1 MSSPYIRLRTEDEEL
16 MYDAGLMDGRD
27 KERER
32 IITAFVER
40 YPNHFVEVIDRGMG
54 ETYKSH
60 DNCPQ
65 CVAIALIKGEN
76 K

>member
-1 MSSPYIRLRTEDEEL
+1 MSGWNQEQEYQAGIR
-16 MYDAGLMDGRD
+16 A
-27 KERER
+27 ERER
-32 IITAFVER
+32 LIAAFIER
-40 YPNHFVEVIDRGMG
+40 YPNHIVEVIDIGMG

-65 CVAIALIKGEN
+65 CVALALIKGRG

>member
-1 MSSPYIRLRTEDEEL
+1 MSGWNQEQEYQ
-16 MYDAGLMDGRD
+16 AGVRD
-27 KERER
+27 ERER
-32 IITAFVER
+32 LIKVFVER
-40 YPNHFVEVIDRGMG
+40 YPTHIVEVIDIGMG

-65 CVAIALIKGEN
+65 CVAVALIKGES

>member
-1 MSSPYIRLRTEDEEL
+1 
-16 MYDAGLMDGRD
+16 MDVNEMAKGISRHVSEQD
-27 KERER
+27 FQYGVEAERER
-32 IITAFVER
+32 LITAFVER
-40 YPNHFVEVIDRGMG
+40 YPTHIVEVIDRGMG

-65 CVAIALIKGEN
+65 CVAVALIKGEN

>member
-1 MSSPYIRLRTEDEEL
+1 MSLDL
-16 MYDAGLMDGRD
+16 D
-27 KERER
+27 KISKGIHRHISEQDFQHGVEAERER
-32 IITAFVER
+32 IIIAFVER

-65 CVAIALIKGEN
+65 CVAIALIKVEN

>member
-1 MSSPYIRLRTEDEEL
+1 LSGWNQEQEYQ
-16 MYDAGLMDGRD
+16 AGVRA
-27 KERER
+27 ERER
-32 IITAFVER
+32 LINAFVER
-40 YPNHFVEVIDRGMG
+40 YPNHIVEVIDIGMG

-65 CVAIALIKGEN
+65 CVAVALIKGES

>member
-1 MSSPYIRLRTEDEEL
+1 MSGWNQEQEYQ
-16 MYDAGLMDGRD
+16 AGVRA
-27 KERER
+27 ERER
-32 IITAFVER
+32 LITAFVER
-40 YPNHFVEVIDRGMG
+40 YPTHIVEVIDRGMG

-60 DNCPQ
+60 SNCPQ

>member
-1 MSSPYIRLRTEDEEL
+1 MDVNEMAKGISRHVSEQDFQYGVQDE
-16 MYDAGLMDGRD
+16 RD
-27 KERER
+27 R

-40 YPNHFVEVIDRGMG
+40 YPNHIVEVIDRGMG

-65 CVAIALIKGEN
+65 CVALALIKGEN

>member
-1 MSSPYIRLRTEDEEL
+1 VSGWNQEQEYQ
-16 MYDAGLMDGRD
+16 AGVRA
-27 KERER
+27 ERER
-32 IITAFVER
+32 LATAFVER
-40 YPNHFVEVIDRGMG
+40 YPNHIVEVIDRGMG

>member
-1 MSSPYIRLRTEDEEL
+1 MIDPHGEPVRENYRRQGEV
-16 MYDAGLMDGRD
+16 R
-27 KERER
+27 ERER

-40 YPNHFVEVIDRGMG
+40 YPNHFVELIDRGMG

-65 CVAIALIKGEN
+65 CVALALIKGEN

>member
-1 MSSPYIRLRTEDEEL
+1 LSGWNQEQEYQ
-16 MYDAGLMDGRD
+16 AGVRD
-27 KERER
+27 ERER
-32 IITAFVER
+32 LIKVFVER
-40 YPNHFVEVIDRGMG
+40 YPTHIVEVIDIGMG

-65 CVAIALIKGEN
+65 CVAVALIKGES